1 MIPWLMELTYNLQVQ
16 WGLRWGLQIFD
27 QESFRVLAAALL
39 AFMLVMLSGKRVIAW
54 LRRMKIGDT
63 GQTDALALAA
73 KARDKANTPTMGGIL
88 IVGAIL
94 IAAVLLADL
103 RNFYVQLG
111 LVVMLWLAG
120 LGAVDDWLKLTAKM
134 RKTGSRQGL
143 YSWEKFV
150 FQVGMSLLVGYF
162 AYQHG
167 VPSNLPGPY
176 VAHVLTLPFQKT
188 YEPGTGE
195 LAAGLVF
202 LPLVLYLVMSVL
214 MVTGMSNAAN
224 IADGMDGLCAGV
236 SAIIAI
242 GLVVLVFIA
251 GEQQFS
257 QSLLVPH
264 VANSGELAVLVAAM
278 GGACLGF
285 LWFNC
290 YPASVFMGDTGS
302 LALGGLIGYSALII
316 RQEVLVI
323 LMAGIFIWEI
333 LTVIM
338 QVGFFKMTGGRRIFK
353 CAPYHHHLHL
363 SDWTEQQIVSR
374 FWIITVLA
382 VIIALVSIKVR

>member
-1 MIPWLMELTYNLQVQ
+1 
-16 WGLRWGLQIFD
+16 
-27 QESFRVLAAALL
+27 
-39 AFMLVMLSGKRVIAW
+39 
-54 LRRMKIGDT
+54 
-63 GQTDALALAA
+63 
-73 KARDKANTPTMGGIL
+73 
-88 IVGAIL
+88 
-94 IAAVLLADL
+94 
-103 RNFYVQLG
+103 
-111 LVVMLWLAG
+111 
-120 LGAVDDWLKLTAKM
+120 
-134 RKTGSRQGL
+134 
-143 YSWEKFV
+143 
-150 FQVGMSLLVGYF
+150 
-162 AYQHG
+162 
-167 VPSNLPGPY
+167 
-176 VAHVLTLPFQKT
+176 
-188 YEPGTGE
+188 
-195 LAAGLVF
+195 
-202 LPLVLYLVMSVL
+202 
-214 MVTGMSNAAN
+214 
-224 IADGMDGLCAGV
+224 
-236 SAIIAI
+236 
-242 GLVVLVFIA
+242 LVFIS

-264 VANSGELAVLVAAM
+264 VPNSGELAVLVAAM